1 MTWDK
6 IKLTTMKTTHKYK
19 KWSGVP
25 CIINYE
31 IFHVPPKVEVHV
43 FIEKKLPLKLQAVN
57 STIPHAPLQVQVP
70 VFIKNTT

>member
-43 FIEKKLPLKLQAVN
+43 FIEKNYHLSYKLSILQFPMHL
-57 STIPHAPLQVQVP
+57 SQVQVP